1 MKILAI
7 GDVVGRAALGY
18 VKVRLWGLRRE
29 LGVDF
34 VVANG
39 ENVCDIHGID
49 AEEADTL
56 FSAGVDLITTG
67 NHVFSRRTVYSYLD
81 NTEAILRPC
90 NFSPEAPGKGYTIL
104 SVDGWRILCINAM
117 GRTYMEPLAS
127 PFETVDKILARE
139 EGNYDLALLDF
150 HAEATSEK
158 LAMAHYFDGRIQVI
172 FGTHTHVATADE
184 CILPKGSGYITDL
197 GMTGPVDSILGT
209 EKEAILRRFLTAMP
223 QRFVVAEGEIAG
235 TGAIFEVAP
244 SSRRVLSVKRVS
256 F

>member
-7 GDVVGRAALGY
+7 GDIVGRAALDY
-18 VKVRLWGLRRE
+18 VKERLWGLRRE
-29 LGVDF
+29 LSADF

-49 AEEADTL
+49 ADEAETL
-56 FSAGVDLITTG
+56 FASGVDLITTG
-67 NHVFSRRTVYSYLD
+67 NHVFSRRTAYSYLD

-90 NFSPEAPGKGYTIL
+90 NYPPEAPGKGYTIL
-104 SVDGWRILCINAM
+104 DVDGWRVLCINAM

-127 PFETVDKILARE
+127 PLEAVDKILARE
-139 EGNYDLALLDF
+139 EGKYDLALLDF

-184 CILPKGSGYITDL
+184 RILPKGSGYITDL

-209 EKEAILRRFLTAMP
+209 DKDAILRRFLTAMP
-223 QRFVVAEGEIAG
+223 QRFIVAEGKIEGAG
-235 TGAIFEVAP
+235 ALYEVDP
-244 SSRRVLSVKRVS
+244 STRRVLSVKRIT